1 MSRHCSKYPSCGCP
15 TTGGTKCYSDG
26 NELERFK
33 AISRVWVGGSYREL
47 LPQEQKL
54 IESGRKILKTNGKSE
69 YVFVDNPE
77 RFSFESERI
86 IKRRRQTNFTTKKK
100 KRK

>member
-33 AISRVWVGGSYREL
+33 AI
-47 LPQEQKL
+47 
-54 IESGRKILKTNGKSE
+54 
-69 YVFVDNPE
+69 F
-77 RFSFESERI
+77 
-86 IKRRRQTNFTTKKK
+86 
-100 KRK
+100 